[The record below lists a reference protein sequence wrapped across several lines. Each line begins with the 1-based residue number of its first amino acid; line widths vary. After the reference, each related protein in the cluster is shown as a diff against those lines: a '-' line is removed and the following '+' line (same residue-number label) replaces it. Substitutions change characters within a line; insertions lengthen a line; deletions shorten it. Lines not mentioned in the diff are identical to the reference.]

1 MKRFTI
7 FVTIL
12 FLGCIFFAFG
22 TENTGGTPKFIK
34 MMKDPRVN
42 FFDVKK
48 EADNYF
54 KNRDKGRGSGW
65 KQFKRW
71 EYFWG
76 ERLYPS
82 GERSNLSNP
91 AEEMA
96 NFTQNYASIQAANW
110 VCLGPSDYQNI
121 TGHWSPGLGRI
132 NDIELDPQ
140 NSNIIYLGAPNGG
153 LWRSTTGGNSWTP
166 LTDFIPAVGVSC
178 ILINPANTN
187 IIYIG
192 TGDRDAYDCW
202 SRGVLKST
210 DGGVTWNTTGLTFVP
225 TDWQKV
231 HKMLMHPSSFDTIF
245 AGTYYGLY
253 KSTDGAVSWTKVLDG
268 DVDDIE
274 FKPGTPAAMY
284 AVTNE
289 VPSPIFY
296 RSTDG
301 GNTWSATSMTATR
314 RAQIA
319 VTPANVNY
327 VYFFSKDKGLYLST
341 NSGVSFTKKGR
352 APTEGSQ
359 DWYDLA
365 IAVSPTNVNEVHV
378 GEIETY
384 RTLNCGKNWTKTSV
398 WSYPN
403 TTGYIHCDIHEMQ
416 YFGNTLYFGSDGLIT
431 TTTDSA
437 ESFNDLSVGL
447 VNRQFYRMASGVPTN
462 PYKLMGG
469 SQDNGTSVYSTNYWH
484 EWLGADGMECVID
497 YTNENIV
504 YGTVQYGQFYKST
517 TGGTNTVSIQQPG
530 GGDWITP
537 FVMDPVDHNTLY
549 VGNTSVK
556 KTTNGMSNW
565 TTIGTFGDTGTYIN
579 ALAVAKTNPSY
590 IYASKAGRIWRT
602 TNGGGA
608 WTEITGSLPGYKITS
623 IAVHPAN
630 PQKIAITLSS
640 FWTYA
645 AGQKVYTS
653 ADAGSN
659 WTNYTANLPNLP
671 ANTLAYQGG
680 SNDAMYVGMDVG
692 VYYRD
697 NAMTEWASFM
707 ENLPNVVIDEL
718 EVDTNAGKIRAATYG
733 RGLWE
738 SPINGG
744 TLQESGLTST
754 PTEAGFKRNNEI
766 SHTSAETS
774 FTLTLNPG
782 SSQLQITHPGYS
794 GSVLIRIFDSK
805 DSLVKKVIHNGGKVK
820 TVDISNLPAGRFS
833 AVLTSGQGEVIKEFV
848 KK

>member
-1 MKRFTI
+1 MKRFTV
-7 FVTIL
+7 FATIL
-12 FLGCIFFAFG
+12 FLGCMFFAFAKEG
-22 TENTGGTPKFIK
+22 VEGTPKFIK
-34 MMKDPRVN
+34 MMKDPKVN

-54 KNRDKGRGSGW
+54 KDRDKGRGSGW
-65 KQFKRW
+65 KQYKRW

-82 GERSNLSNP
+82 GDRTNLADP
-91 AEEMA
+91 AAEMA
-96 NFTQNYASIQAANW
+96 SFTENYLSIQAANW
-110 VCLGPSDYQNI
+110 ICLGPSDYQNI

-132 NDIELDPQ
+132 NDIQLDPV
-140 NSNIIYLGAPNGG
+140 NSNIIYVGTPSGG

-166 LTDFIPAVGVSC
+166 LTDSIPAIGVSC
-178 ILINPANTN
+178 ILIDPSNTN
-187 IIYIG
+187 VIYIG

-210 DGGVTWNTTGLTFVP
+210 DGGTTWNTTGLTFVP

-231 HKMLMHPSSFDTIF
+231 HKMLMHPTSYNTIF
-245 AGTYYGLY
+245 AATYYGLY
-253 KSTDGAVSWTKVLDG
+253 KSTNGAVSFTKVLDG

-274 FKPGTPAAMY
+274 FKPGTPATMY

-296 RSTDG
+296 RSTNSGD
-301 GNTWSATSMTATR
+301 TWTATSMTATR

-319 VTPANVNY
+319 VTPANANY

-341 NSGVSFTKKGR
+341 NSGTSWTRKGR

-365 IAVSPTNVNEVHV
+365 IAVSPTNVNEVHA
-378 GEIETY
+378 GEIESY
-384 RTLNCGKNWTKTSV
+384 VSLNCGKSWTKTSV

-416 YFGNTLYFGSDGLIT
+416 FFGNTLYIGSDGLIT
-431 TTTDSA
+431 TTTDQAS
-437 ESFNDLSVGL
+437 SFTDLSVGL
-447 VNRQFYRMASGVPTN
+447 INRQFYRMASGVPTN

-517 TGGTNTVSIQQPG
+517 TGGTNTVSISQPG

-537 FVMDPVDHNTLY
+537 FVIDPINHNTLY
-549 VGNTSVK
+549 MGNTSVR
-556 KTTNGMSNW
+556 KTTNAMSSW
-565 TTIGTFGDTGTYIN
+565 TTIGTFGDTGAYIN
-579 ALAVAKTNPSY
+579 AMAIAKTNPSY
-590 IYASKAGRIWRT
+590 IYASKGSRIWRT

-608 WTEITGSLPGYKITS
+608 WTEITGTLPGYKITS
-623 IAVHPAN
+623 IAVHPTN
-630 PQKIAITLSS
+630 PLKIAVTESS

-653 ADAGSN
+653 ADAGST
-659 WTNYTANLPNLP
+659 WINYSANLPNLP
-671 ANTLAYQGG
+671 ANSVVYEGG

-697 NAMTEWASFM
+697 NTMPEWVSFM
-707 ENLPNVVIDEL
+707 TNLPNVMIDEL
-718 EVDTNAGKIRAATYG
+718 EVDANAGKIRAATYG

-738 SPINGG
+738 SPLYGG
-744 TLQESGLTST
+744 TFQQST
-754 PTEAGFKRNNEI
+754 PPTPATGFDRSNI
-766 SHTSAETS
+766 SRTSAKT
-774 FTLTLNPG
+774 TLTLALNPDN
-782 SSQLQITHPGYS
+782 SQLLITHPGYN
-794 GSVLIRIFDSK
+794 GSVLIRIYNSS
-805 DSLVKKVIHNGGKVK
+805 DSLVKKVMHNGNKVK
-820 TVDISNLPAGRFS
+820 RVDISNLPAGRYA
-833 AVLTSGQGEVIKEFV
+833 AVLTNGQGETIKEFE